1 MKMSRLRVE
10 DIFLRPED
18 ILLRPEDKVLHVEDK
33 PFDKKPYLCPR
44 NKTL

>member
-33 PFDKKPYLCPR
+33 PFAKKPYLCPR
-44 NKTL
+44 NKT

>member
-33 PFDKKPYLCPR
+33 PFAKKPYLCPR